1 MDIDVT
7 PLDNSKS
14 HKEGVSRTYKGH
26 DGYAPIVAYL
36 GIEGFMV
43 NVELREGKQHC
54 QSGTPQFLRET
65 LKLAHRMTNQQ
76 LLIRLDSGND
86 AQENMGILLEDGSWF
101 IIGRNPFGKSPKRP
115 G

>member
-26 DGYAPIVAYL
+26 DGYAPIVACL